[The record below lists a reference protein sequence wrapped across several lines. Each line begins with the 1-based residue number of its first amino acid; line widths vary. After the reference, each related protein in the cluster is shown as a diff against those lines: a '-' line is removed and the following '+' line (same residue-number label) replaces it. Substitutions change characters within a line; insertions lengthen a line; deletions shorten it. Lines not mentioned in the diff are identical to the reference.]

1 MEVTPAMY
9 AHFVNLL
16 SPLAE
21 GKICLIQEVVI
32 SVIYEWTLQIILPS
46 RKTVAHVTNK
56 TSDEPAHMCRVTRA
70 FTAVG
75 SPVAQW

>member
-21 GKICLIQEVVI
+21 GKICLIQEVAI
-32 SVIYEWTLQIILPS
+32 SVIYELTLQII
-46 RKTVAHVTNK
+46 
-56 TSDEPAHMCRVTRA
+56 
-70 FTAVG
+70 
-75 SPVAQW
+75 